1 MLLFYFCS
9 MDTPWF
15 YLPNTVADTLIK
27 LDEASSKHAI
37 QVLRMKEGDAIC
49 LTNGG
54 GLLYKATI
62 YSSGKKQCVVS
73 VQEKLE
79 IPRLTHRKVAMAI
92 SPLKN
97 ASRFEWFL
105 EKATELGVAEIFPI
119 ICHRTVREHF
129 RQERLQSICVSA
141 MLQSQQTWL
150 PALHTPVSYEHL
162 ISSQSFSNNNHYH
175 HRWIAHCADL
185 EKHHLVHAL
194 KHGMQDSLLLIGPEG
209 DFTESEIVAAESEG
223 FVAVSL
229 GETRLRTETAGVVA
243 ASLLCLM
250 P

>member
-1 MLLFYFCS
+1 

-15 YLPNTVADTLIK
+15 YLPNTVVDTLVT
-27 LDEASSKHAI
+27 LDDASAKHAV
-37 QVLRMKEGDAIC
+37 QVLRLKEGDAIC
-49 LTNGG
+49 LTNGA
-54 GLLYKATI
+54 GLLYNAIISTA
-62 YSSGKKQCVVS
+62 GKKQCVV
-73 VQEKLE
+73 QIKETTTLPKL
-79 IPRLTHRKVAMAI
+79 LHRKVAMAI

-141 MLQSQQTWL
+141 MLQSQQAWL
-150 PALHTPVSYEHL
+150 PILHVPRPYEQLIAL
-162 ISSQSFSNNNHYH
+162 QSLDNKGHYH

-185 EKHHLVHAL
+185 EKHHLVQAL
-194 KHGMQDSLLLIGPEG
+194 KPGMEDSLLLIGPEG
-209 DFTESEIVAAESEG
+209 DFTESEIVAAEASG

-229 GETRLRTETAGVVA
+229 GETRLRTETAGVA
-243 ASLLCLM
+243 AATLLCLM

>member
-1 MLLFYFCS
+1 

-15 YLPNTVADTLIK
+15 YLPNSVVDTLVT
-27 LDEASSKHAI
+27 LDDASTKHAV
-37 QVLRMKEGDAIC
+37 QVLRLKEGDAIC
-49 LTNGG
+49 LTNGA
-54 GLLYKATI
+54 GLLYKAEISTAE
-62 YSSGKKQCVVS
+62 KKQCVVQ
-73 VQEKLE
+73 VLE
-79 IPRLTHRKVAMAI
+79 TLDLPRLAHRKVAMAI

-141 MLQSQQTWL
+141 MLQSKQAWL
-150 PALHTPVSYEHL
+150 PELHVPRPYEQL
-162 ISSQSFSNNNHYH
+162 IASQSLDNKGHYH

-185 EKHHLVHAL
+185 EKHHLVQAL
-194 KHGMQDSLLLIGPEG
+194 KQGMEDSMLLIGPEG
-209 DFTESEIVAAESEG
+209 DFTESEIVAAESIG